1 MQKTI
6 KALQAQSYLNQAEI
20 KAHLD
25 GVEYII
31 MAAPTTRDNPNTPIH
46 FTIFLNTS
54 DAIPHEIQEAIIGKF
69 SQQYKISNIVDVFS
83 QLDAVAFA
91 ETNLDS
97 IMPMHLFKDA
107 DKGELENTTM
117 HIIDFEA
124 NAEGFGEVKAGS
136 TGWSYSYQSE

>member
-6 KALQAQSYLNQAEI
+6 KALQAEKYLSKDEI
-20 KAHLD
+20 AAHLD

-31 MAAPTTRDNPNTPIH
+31 MAAPTTRDNPRTPIH

-54 DAIPHEIQEAIIGKF
+54 DEIPHDIQEAIIGKF
-69 SQQYKISNIVDVFS
+69 VQQYKMTNLVDVFS
-83 QLDAVAFA
+83 KLDAVAFA

-97 IMPMHLFKDA
+97 VMPMHLFKDE
-107 DKGELENTTM
+107 DKTELENTTM

-124 NAEGFGEVKAGS
+124 DAEGFGEVKAGS
-136 TGWSYSYQSE
+136 TGWSYSYDS

>member
-6 KALQAQSYLNQAEI
+6 KALQAQNYLNPAEI
-20 KAHLD
+20 ASHLD

-54 DAIPHEIQEAIIGKF
+54 DELPVDIQHAVLEKF
-69 SQQYKISNIVDVFS
+69 SDQYKITNIYDVFS
-83 QLDAVAFA
+83 QVDAVAFA

-97 IMPMHLFKDA
+97 VMPMHLFKDE
-107 DKGELENTTM
+107 DKENLDHTMM
-117 HIIDFEA
+117 HIIDFEG
-124 NAEGFGEVKAGS
+124 NSEDFGEAKAGS
-136 TGWSYSYQSE
+136 TGWSYSYN

>member
-6 KALQAQSYLNQAEI
+6 KALQAEKYLTKAEI
-20 KAHLD
+20 EDHLN

-54 DAIPHEIQEAIIGKF
+54 DELPVDVQHAILDKF
-69 SQQYKISNIVDVFS
+69 ADQYKITNIVDVFS
-83 QLDAVAFA
+83 QLDAVAFT

-97 IMPMHLFKDA
+97 VMPMHLFKDDA
-107 DKGELENTTM
+107 KKELEHTIM
-117 HIIDFEA
+117 HVMDFEA
-124 NAEGFGEVKAGS
+124 DAEGFGEVKAGS
-136 TGWSYSYQSE
+136 TGWSYSYDD

>member
-6 KALQAQSYLNQAEI
+6 KALQAEKYLTKEEI
-20 KAHLD
+20 AAHLN

-31 MAAPTTRDNPNTPIH
+31 MAAPTTRDNPRTPIH

-54 DAIPHEIQEAIIGKF
+54 DELPHDIQEAIIGKF
-69 SQQYKISNIVDVFS
+69 VQQYKMTNIVDLFS
-83 QLDAVAFA
+83 KLDAVAFA

-97 IMPMHLFKDA
+97 IMPMHLFKDE
-107 DKGELENTTM
+107 DKTELENTTM

-136 TGWSYSYQSE
+136 TGWSYSYDS

>member
-1 MQKTI
+1 MQKNI
-6 KALQAQSYLNQAEI
+6 KALQTENYLSPTEI
-20 KAHLD
+20 QTHLE

-54 DAIPHEIQEAIIGKF
+54 DELPVDIQHAILDKF
-69 SQQYKISNIVDVFS
+69 VDQYKITNIVDVFS

-97 IMPMHLFKDA
+97 TMPMHLFKDE
-107 DKGELENTTM
+107 DKENLEHTMM
-117 HIIDFEA
+117 HIIDFEG
-124 NAEGFGEVKAGS
+124 NSEDFGEVKAGS
-136 TGWSYSYQSE
+136 TGWSYSYN

>member
-6 KALQAQSYLNQAEI
+6 KALQAENYLNPAEI
-20 KAHLD
+20 ESHLE

-54 DAIPHEIQEAIIGKF
+54 DELPVDVQHAILDKF
-69 SQQYKISNIVDVFS
+69 ADQYKITNIYDIFS

-97 IMPMHLFKDA
+97 VMPMHLFKA
-107 DKGELENTTM
+107 EDKENLEHTMM
-117 HIIDFEA
+117 HIIDFEGNSA
-124 NAEGFGEVKAGS
+124 DFGEVKAGS
-136 TGWSYSYQSE
+136 TGWSYSYN

>member
-6 KALQAQSYLNQAEI
+6 KALQAESYLNPTEI
-20 KAHLD
+20 EAHLD

-46 FTIFLNTS
+46 FTIFLNTK
-54 DAIPHEIQEAIIGKF
+54 DALPADVQHAILDKF
-69 SQQYKISNIVDVFS
+69 ADQYKITNIYDVFS

-97 IMPMHLFKDA
+97 VMPMHLFKDET
-107 DKGELENTTM
+107 KKELDHTMM
-117 HIIDFEA
+117 HIIDFEG
-124 NAEGFGEVKAGS
+124 NSEDFGEAKAGS
-136 TGWSYSYQSE
+136 TGWSYSYN

>member
-6 KALQAQSYLNQAEI
+6 KALHAEKYLNIAEI
-20 KAHLD
+20 QTHLD

-31 MAAPTTRDNPNTPIH
+31 MAAPTTRDNPRTPIH

-54 DAIPHEIQEAIIGKF
+54 DPLPHDIQEAILDKF
-69 SQQYKISNIVDVFS
+69 AQQYKISNIVDVFS
-83 QLDAVAFA
+83 QLDAVAFV

-97 IMPMHLFKDA
+97 IMPMHLYKA
-107 DKGELENTTM
+107 EEKGELEHTIM

-124 NAEGFGEVKAGS
+124 DAEGFGEVKAGS
-136 TGWSYSYQSE
+136 TGWSYSYDS

>member
-6 KALQAQSYLNQAEI
+6 KALQAEKYLSKDEI
-20 KAHLD
+20 AAHLD

-31 MAAPTTRDNPNTPIH
+31 MAAPTTRDNPRTPIH

-54 DAIPHEIQEAIIGKF
+54 DEIPHDIQEAIIGKF
-69 SQQYKISNIVDVFS
+69 VQQYKMTNIVDVFS
-83 QLDAVAFA
+83 KLDAVAFA

-97 IMPMHLFKDA
+97 VMPMHLFKDE
-107 DKGELENTTM
+107 DKTELENTTM

-124 NAEGFGEVKAGS
+124 DAEGFGEVKAGS
-136 TGWSYSYQSE
+136 TGWSYSYDS

>member
-6 KALQAQSYLNQAEI
+6 KALQAEKYLTKDEI
-20 KAHLD
+20 ATHLD

-31 MAAPTTRDNPNTPIH
+31 MAAPTTRDNPRTPIH

-54 DAIPHEIQEAIIGKF
+54 DELPHDIQEAIIGKF
-69 SQQYKISNIVDVFS
+69 IQQYKMTNIVDLFS
-83 QLDAVAFA
+83 KLDAVAFA

-97 IMPMHLFKDA
+97 VMPMHLFKA
-107 DKGELENTTM
+107 EDKTELENTTM

-124 NAEGFGEVKAGS
+124 DAEGFGEVKAGS
-136 TGWSYSYQSE
+136 TGWSYSYDS

>member
-6 KALQAQSYLNQAEI
+6 KALQAENYLTPAEI
-20 KAHLD
+20 KTHLE

-46 FTIFLNTS
+46 FTIFLNTT
-54 DAIPHEIQEAIIGKF
+54 DTLPVDVQHAILDKF
-69 SQQYKISNIVDVFS
+69 LDQYKITNIVDVFS

-97 IMPMHLFKDA
+97 VMPMHLFKA
-107 DKGELENTTM
+107 EDKENLEHTMM
-117 HIIDFEA
+117 HIIDFEG
-124 NAEGFGEVKAGS
+124 NSEDFGEVKAGS
-136 TGWSYSYQSE
+136 TGWSYSYN

>member
-6 KALQAQSYLNQAEI
+6 KALQAENYLTVQEI
-20 KAHLD
+20 KDHLK

-46 FTIFLNTS
+46 FTIFLNTQ
-54 DAIPHEIQEAIIGKF
+54 DELPTDIQHAILDKF
-69 SQQYKISNIVDVFS
+69 ADQYKITNIYDVFS

-97 IMPMHLFKDA
+97 IMPMHLFKDET
-107 DKGELENTTM
+107 KEELEHTMM

-124 NAEGFGEVKAGS
+124 DAEGFGEVKAGS
-136 TGWSYSYQSE
+136 TGWSYSYDN

>member
-6 KALQAQSYLNQAEI
+6 KALQAENYLNPAEI
-20 KAHLD
+20 KAHLE

-54 DAIPHEIQEAIIGKF
+54 DELPIDVQHAILDKF
-69 SQQYKISNIVDVFS
+69 ADQYKITNIYDVFS

-97 IMPMHLFKDA
+97 VMPMHLFKA
-107 DKGELENTTM
+107 ETKQELEHTMM
-117 HIIDFEA
+117 HIIDFEG
-124 NAEGFGEVKAGS
+124 NSEDFGEVKAGS
-136 TGWSYSYQSE
+136 TGWSYSYN

>member
-6 KALQAQSYLNQAEI
+6 KALQAEKYLSKEEI
-20 KAHLD
+20 AAHLD

-31 MAAPTTRDNPNTPIH
+31 MAAPTTRDNPRTPIH

-54 DAIPHEIQEAIIGKF
+54 DEIPHDIQEAIIGKF
-69 SQQYKISNIVDVFS
+69 VQQYKMTNIVDVFS
-83 QLDAVAFA
+83 KLDAVAFA

-97 IMPMHLFKDA
+97 VMPMHLFKDE
-107 DKGELENTTM
+107 DKTELENTTM

-124 NAEGFGEVKAGS
+124 DAEGFGEVKAGS
-136 TGWSYSYQSE
+136 TGWSYSYDS

>member
-6 KALQAQSYLNQAEI
+6 KALQAENYLDASGI
-20 KAHLD
+20 KDHLE

-31 MAAPTTRDNPNTPIH
+31 MAAPTTRENPNTPIH
-46 FTIFLNTS
+46 FTIFLNTQDELS
-54 DAIPHEIQEAIIGKF
+54 TDIQHAVLDKF
-69 SQQYKISNIVDVFS
+69 ADQYKMRNIYDVFS

-97 IMPMHLFKDA
+97 IMPMHLFKDET
-107 DKGELENTTM
+107 KSELEHTMM

-124 NAEGFGEVKAGS
+124 DAEGFGEVKAGS
-136 TGWSYSYQSE
+136 TGWSYSYDD

>member
-6 KALQAQSYLNQAEI
+6 KALQAEKYLSKEEI
-20 KAHLD
+20 AAHLD

-31 MAAPTTRDNPNTPIH
+31 MAAPTTRDNPRTPIH

-54 DAIPHEIQEAIIGKF
+54 DEIPHDIQEAIIGKF
-69 SQQYKISNIVDVFS
+69 LQQYKMTNIVDVFS
-83 QLDAVAFA
+83 KLDAVAFA

-97 IMPMHLFKDA
+97 VMPMHLFKDE
-107 DKGELENTTM
+107 DKTELENTTM

-124 NAEGFGEVKAGS
+124 DAEGFGEVKAGS
-136 TGWSYSYQSE
+136 TGWSYSYDS

>member
-1 MQKTI
+1 MQKII
-6 KALQAQSYLNQAEI
+6 KALQAENYLTTAEI
-20 KAHLD
+20 KNHLE

-46 FTIFLNTS
+46 FTIFLNTQ
-54 DAIPHEIQEAIIGKF
+54 DELPTDIQHAILDKF
-69 SQQYKISNIVDVFS
+69 ADQYKITNIYDVFS

-97 IMPMHLFKDA
+97 IMPMHLFKDET
-107 DKGELENTTM
+107 KEELEHIMM

-124 NAEGFGEVKAGS
+124 DAEGFGEVKAGS
-136 TGWSYSYQSE
+136 TGWSYSYDN

>member
-6 KALQAQSYLNQAEI
+6 KALQAENYLNPAEI
-20 KAHLD
+20 ESHLE

-54 DAIPHEIQEAIIGKF
+54 DELPVDVQHAILDKF
-69 SQQYKISNIVDVFS
+69 ADQYKITNIYDIFS

-97 IMPMHLFKDA
+97 VMPMHLFKA
-107 DKGELENTTM
+107 EDKENLEHTMM
-117 HIIDFEA
+117 HIIDFEGNSA
-124 NAEGFGEVKAGS
+124 DFG
-136 TGWSYSYQSE
+136 

>member
-6 KALQAQSYLNQAEI
+6 KALQAEHYLTQAEI
-20 KAHLD
+20 TAHLD

-46 FTIFLNTS
+46 FTIFLNTT
-54 DAIPHEIQEAIIGKF
+54 DTLPHEIQEAILGKF
-69 SQQYKISNIVDVFS
+69 AQQYKISNIVDVFS

-97 IMPMHLFKDA
+97 IMPMHLFKDE
-107 DKGELENTTM
+107 DKKELEHTMM

-124 NAEGFGEVKAGS
+124 NAEEFGEVKEGS
-136 TGWSYSYQSE
+136 TGWSYSYESE

>member
-6 KALQAQSYLNQAEI
+6 KALQAENYLSPAEI
-20 KAHLD
+20 ETHLE

-54 DAIPHEIQEAIIGKF
+54 DELPVDVQHAILDKF
-69 SQQYKISNIVDVFS
+69 ADQYKITNIYDVFS

-97 IMPMHLFKDA
+97 VMPMHLFKA
-107 DKGELENTTM
+107 EDKENLEHTMM
-117 HIIDFEA
+117 HIIDFEGNSA
-124 NAEGFGEVKAGS
+124 DFGEVKAGS
-136 TGWSYSYQSE
+136 TGWSYSYN